1 MEASLVGHKV
11 SWEARAAGVTWKV
24 GTDLEAKEV
33 WEVGEVGEDREVGAD
48 FETKEVG
55 EVHFSLEVGEDQQ
68 NLQASLVVHKTNWE
82 AMEVKGVSSG
92 VAWVISREQEECSEE
107 EALKADPS
115 LDLEPQA
122 VWRACPLL
130 EPGVHLAL

>member
-1 MEASLVGHKV
+1 MESSLVVHKV
-11 SWEARAAGVTWKV
+11 SSETRVL

-33 WEVGEVGEDREVGAD
+33 GD
-48 FETKEVG
+48 
-55 EVHFSLEVGEDQQ
+55 VHFSLEVGEDQE
-68 NLQASLVVHKTNWE
+68 NLQASLVGHKTDGE
-82 AMEVKGVSSG
+82 AMEVKVVSSEE
-92 VAWVISREQEECSEE
+92 AWAISREPEECLEE
-107 EALKADPS
+107 VVFRADPS